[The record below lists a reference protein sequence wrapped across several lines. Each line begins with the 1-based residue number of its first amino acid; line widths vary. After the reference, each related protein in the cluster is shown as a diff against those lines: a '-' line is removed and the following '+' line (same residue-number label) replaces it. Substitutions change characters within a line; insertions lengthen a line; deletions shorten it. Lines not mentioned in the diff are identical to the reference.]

1 MSAQAIR
8 LTEAKIKNAKPLE
21 KDYVMGDGDGLQFRV
36 RTNGSKLWNFNY
48 YHPITKKRLNMGLGA
63 YPGISLA
70 QARKM
75 TLDARELIATGVDP
89 KDYRSGVQQQQRAAT
104 EHTLEKVAEA
114 WFDLKKESVTQ
125 PYAED
130 IWRSL
135 TLHVFPNIGGTL

>member
-104 EHTLEKVAEA
+104 G
-114 WFDLKKESVTQ
+114 ES
-125 PYAED
+125 
-130 IWRSL
+130 ILSWRW
-135 TLHVFPNIGGTL
+135 